1 MAWILE
7 KRNKLGQP
15 KFWIRDIRDGR
26 QVVIEVPDFVDR
38 SFAQRMLEQY
48 ESRRK
53 LENHGYDDQYA
64 SPTPC
69 PTCQEQGSLTC
80 ICGTHP

>member
-15 KFWIRDIRDGR
+15 KYWIRDVRYGR
-26 QVVIEVPDFVDR
+26 QVVIEVPDYVDR
-38 SFAQRMLEQY
+38 AYAERMLEQY
-48 ESRRK
+48 KSRMK

-64 SPTPC
+64 QPLEDAKQIKKS
-69 PTCQEQGSLTC
+69 EDSSNGMD
-80 ICGTHP
+80 

>member
-7 KRNKLGQP
+7 RRHKDGTQ
-15 KFWIRDIRDGR
+15 KFWIRDIRGGR

-38 SFAQRMLEQY
+38 AFAERMKGQY
-48 ESRRK
+48 ESRMK

-64 SPTPC
+64 APLPAERSH
-69 PTCQEQGSLTC
+69 E
-80 ICGTHP
+80 